1 MIEEL
6 EAERW
11 ADNFITSLLGRKS
24 NDVWTAVKSKIN
36 HLKEKFFPKARIT
49 GKPAWTEKGSV
60 PISETLR
67 EAIRKKHAEHRHWI
81 AKKKRGNAHE
91 ARIAFTKARNKV
103 STMMRKAT
111 RNFEKSI
118 ARSSK
123 MNPKLFW
130 AHVRRRMKTKAGVA
144 PLLES
149 KEDKTS
155 LKFGDKEKAS
165 ILQDQFSSVF
175 TKEPTGD
182 VPTLGK
188 LTNALI
194 RSIEITAEMVK
205 KELSNLKT
213 NKSPGPDGIHP
224 LMLEA

>member
-1 MIEEL
+1 
-6 EAERW
+6 
-11 ADNFITSLLGRKS
+11 
-24 NDVWTAVKSKIN
+24 
-36 HLKEKFFPKARIT
+36 
-49 GKPAWTEKGSV
+49 
-60 PISETLR
+60 
-67 EAIRKKHAEHRHWI
+67 
-81 AKKKRGNAHE
+81 
-91 ARIAFTKARNKV
+91 
-103 STMMRKAT
+103 MRKAT

-194 RSIEITAEMVK
+194 RSIEITAEMVE
-205 KELSNLKT
+205 KELKNIKT

-224 LMLEA
+224 LMLKELAAHLSLPLAFLFNVTLNTGDIPDDWRRARVSPIFKKGSRSHAENYRSQLVSRPSCVSLWKSSLKKQFWNIF